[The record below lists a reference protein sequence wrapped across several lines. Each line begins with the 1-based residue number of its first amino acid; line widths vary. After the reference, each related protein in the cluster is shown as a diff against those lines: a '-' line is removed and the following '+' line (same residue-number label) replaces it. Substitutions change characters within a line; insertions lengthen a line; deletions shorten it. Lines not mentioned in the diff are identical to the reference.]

1 MRFSSILPLLGA
13 ASLAQ
18 AFTRKSDQPTEY
30 NGVEVPPLLNMN
42 PETHDVALNS
52 SSLVL
57 IKYHRYFSP
66 KALLPLCLAMI
77 HC

>member
-30 NGVEVPPLLNMN
+30 NGVEVPPLLNFN
-42 PETHDVALNS
+42 PETHDAALNS

-57 IKYHRYFSP
+57 IKYHRYSFP
-66 KALLPLCLAMI
+66 KTSLHLCLAVI
-77 HC
+77 GY